1 MIDTQLL
8 STLKTVMQRKGLSQ
22 RDLASLI
29 GKNETVVSRWFAG
42 KVGISPTSVKLLEKA
57 MGEKLTRETSSNKVA
72 LITGITGQDGSY
84 LSEFLLAKGYTVH
97 GIIRRSSVDYRERIA
112 HLEGKPHFHLHYADM
127 SDSMS
132 IIKVVSR
139 VHPDEI
145 YNLAAQSHVQVSF
158 DAPEFTANVDA
169 VGVLRVLEAVRACG
183 LTQKCRIYQAS
194 TSELYGKVEEV
205 PQNENTPFH
214 PYSPY
219 AVAKLYGFWIVKEY
233 REAYNMYC
241 CSGILFN
248 HESERRGETF
258 VTRKITLAAARIA
271 QGMQE
276 KLYLGNLSSLRDW
289 GYAKD
294 YVECMW
300 LILQAKKPEDFVIA
314 TGVQYSVREF
324 AYEAFKHIGIELE
337 FRGEGL
343 NEEGVCVRDDRKN
356 KHNFSL
362 VGKTLVAVSPDFYRP
377 TDVVNLW
384 GDPTKAKAKLGWNPS
399 KTTFEE
405 LVKIMVN
412 HDMAKVASEG
422 AAAKVRTN
430 LAEYLEKG
438 IVK

>member
-1 MIDTQLL
+1 ME
-8 STLKTVMQRKGLSQ
+8 R
-22 RDLASLI
+22 
-29 GKNETVVSRWFAG
+29 
-42 KVGISPTSVKLLEKA
+42 
-57 MGEKLTRETSSNKVA
+57 KVA
-72 LITGITGQDGSY
+72 LITGITGQDGSF
-84 LSEFLLAKGYTVH
+84 LAEFLLEKGYDVH
-97 GIIRRSSVDYRERIA
+97 GTIRRSSVDFRERIA
-112 HLEGKPHFHLHYADM
+112 HMEGKPNFHLHYADLG
-127 SDSMS
+127 DSMS
-132 IIKVVSR
+132 ILQVVSKVR
-139 VHPDEI
+139 PTEI

-158 DAPEFTANVDA
+158 DSPEFTADVDA
-169 VGVLRVLEAVRACG
+169 TGVLRVLEAVRLCG
-183 LTQKCRIYQAS
+183 LKDTCRIYQAS

-271 QGMQE
+271 QGKQE
-276 KLYLGNLSSLRDW
+276 KLYLGNLDSLRDW

-300 LILQAKKPEDFVIA
+300 LILQHETPEDFVIA
-314 TGVQYSVREF
+314 TGVQHSVREF
-324 AYEAFKHIGIELE
+324 CYLAFKYAGIELE
-337 FRGEGL
+337 FKGEGI
-343 NEEGVCVRDDRKN
+343 NEKGYDKTTGKC
-356 KHNFSL
+356 L
-362 VGKTLVAVSPDFYRP
+362 VEVSEDFYRP

-405 LVKIMVN
+405 LVKIMVDA
-412 HDMAKVASEG
+412 DMAKVAVEKAG
-422 AAAKVRTN
+422 EQIRTN

>member
-1 MIDTQLL
+1 M
-8 STLKTVMQRKGLSQ
+8 
-22 RDLASLI
+22 
-29 GKNETVVSRWFAG
+29 KNN
-42 KVGISPTSVKLLEKA
+42 I
-57 MGEKLTRETSSNKVA
+57 A
-72 LITGITGQDGSY
+72 LITGVTGQDGSY
-84 LSEFLLAKGYTVH
+84 LSEFLLEKGYEVH

-112 HLEGKPHFHLHYADM
+112 HLEGTPNFHLHYADM

-132 IIKVVSR
+132 LVKLVGKVQ
-139 VHPDEI
+139 PTEI

-158 DAPEFTANVDA
+158 DAPEFTADVDA
-169 VGVLRVLEAVRACG
+169 VGVLRILEAVRTNH
-183 LTQKCRIYQAS
+183 LEDKCKIYQAS

-271 QGMQE
+271 QGKQDR
-276 KLYLGNLSSLRDW
+276 LYLGNMDSLRDW

-300 LILQAKKPEDFVIA
+300 LILQQEKPEDFVIA
-314 TGVQYSVREF
+314 TGMQHSVRDFVEL
-324 AYEAFKHIGIELE
+324 AFRHVGIELE
-337 FRGEGL
+337 FRGEGV
-343 NEEGVCVRDDRKN
+343 EEKGYSKATGRC
-356 KHNFSL
+356 L
-362 VGKTLVAVSPDFYRP
+362 VEVSPDFYRP

-384 GDPTKAKAKLGWNPS
+384 GDPTKAKEKLGWNPS
-399 KTTFEE
+399 KTSFEE
-405 LVKIMVN
+405 LVKIMVES
-412 HDMAKVASEG
+412 DMKKVAIERQSENIS
-422 AAAKVRTN
+422 KNPV
-430 LAEYLEKG
+430 EYLNQG
-438 IVK
+438 IVI

>member
-1 MIDTQLL
+1 MEYKHPTRNNENSILIR
-8 STLKTVMQRKGLSQ
+8 VMR
-22 RDLASLI
+22 
-29 GKNETVVSRWFAG
+29 
-42 KVGISPTSVKLLEKA
+42 
-57 MGEKLTRETSSNKVA
+57 KVA
-72 LITGITGQDGSY
+72 LITGVTGQDGSY
-84 LSEFLLAKGYTVH
+84 LSEFLMSKGYDVH

-112 HLEGKPHFHLHYADM
+112 HLEGQPNFHLHFADLG
-127 SDSMS
+127 DSMS
-132 IIKVVSR
+132 IVKVVDK
-139 VHPDEI
+139 VKPTEI

-158 DAPEFTANVDA
+158 DSPEFTADVDA
-169 VGVLRVLEAVRACG
+169 TGVLRVLEAVRACH
-183 LTQKCRIYQAS
+183 LEDACRIYQAS

-219 AVAKLYGFWIVKEY
+219 AVAKLYGYWIVKEY
-233 REAYNMYC
+233 REAYNMFC

-271 QGMQE
+271 QGKQE

-300 LILQAKKPEDFVIA
+300 LILQHENPEDFVIA
-314 TGVQYSVREF
+314 TGVQHSVREF
-324 AYEAFKHIGIELE
+324 CQLAFRYAGIELE
-337 FRGEGL
+337 FEGEGE
-343 NEEGVCVRDDRKN
+343 NEKGICVSGPEN
-356 KHNFSL
+356 L
-362 VGKTLVAVSPDFYRP
+362 VGKTLVEVSKDFYRP

-384 GDPTKAKAKLGWNPS
+384 GDPTKAKAKLGWNPQ
-399 KTTFEE
+399 KTSFEE
-405 LVKIMVN
+405 LVRIMVDY
-412 HDMAKVASEG
+412 DMHKVAAEDASE
-422 AAAKVRTN
+422 KVRKMN

>member
-1 MIDTQLL
+1 M
-8 STLKTVMQRKGLSQ
+8 KT
-22 RDLASLI
+22 
-29 GKNETVVSRWFAG
+29 
-42 KVGISPTSVKLLEKA
+42 
-57 MGEKLTRETSSNKVA
+57 A
-72 LITGITGQDGSY
+72 LITGVTGQDGSY
-84 LSEFLLAKGYTVH
+84 LSEFLLEKGYEVH
-97 GIIRRSSVDYRERIA
+97 GIIRRSSVDFRERIA

-132 IIKVVSR
+132 IVKVVAA
-139 VHPDEI
+139 VQPDEI

-158 DAPEFTANVDA
+158 DSPEFTADVDA
-169 VGVLRVLEAVRACG
+169 TGVLRVLEAVRACH
-183 LTQKCRIYQAS
+183 LEKTCRIYQAS

-233 REAYNMYC
+233 REAYQMFC

-258 VTRKITLAAARIA
+258 VTRKITLAAARIS
-271 QGMQE
+271 QGLQQC
-276 KLYLGNLSSLRDW
+276 LYLGNLDSLRDW
-289 GYAKD
+289 GYARD

-300 LILQAKKPEDFVIA
+300 LILQNDRPEDFVIA
-314 TGVQYSVREF
+314 TGVQHSVREF
-324 AYEAFKHIGIELE
+324 TQLAFRHAGIELE
-337 FRGEGL
+337 FKGEGI
-343 NEEGVCVRDDRKN
+343 NE
-356 KHNFSL
+356 
-362 VGKTLVAVSPDFYRP
+362 VGIIKSIDSSKPSAVSGKLKPGDIVVRVSEDFYRP

-384 GDPTKAKAKLGWNPS
+384 GDPTKAKAKLGWNPN
-399 KTTFEE
+399 KTTFEQ
-405 LVKIMVN
+405 LVKIMVE
-412 HDMAKVASEG
+412 HDIAKVASEG